1 MRSISNGLPRQP
13 KKTGHFA
20 ALPFS
25 DLPDFMSKICIRSSL
40 GRLALDFLILNASRS
55 GNVLGA
61 RWSELD
67 LKRNVGTIPA
77 DRMKMEREHAVPLSR
92 QALIVLE
99 RAKLYRCE
107 ARARALTRITR
118 QIVSTHH
125 TCPQLSTKAN
135 LTAAGSRRTGEPVLG
150 YRSPP

>member
-1 MRSISNGLPRQP
+1 MIEIWLEKPETVWRVRQRIGAVLDWSFVKGFRNSEAPMRSISNGLPRQP

-25 DLPDFMSKICIRSSL
+25 DLADFMSKICIRSSL
-40 GRLALDFLILNASRS
+40 GRLALEFLFLNASRS

-67 LKRNVGTIPA
+67 LKRNVWTIPA
-77 DRMKMEREHAVPLSR
+77 DRMKMEREHAVPLSC

-107 ARARALTRITR
+107 AI
-118 QIVSTHH
+118 HEH
-125 TCPQLSTKAN
+125 
-135 LTAAGSRRTGEPVLG
+135 
-150 YRSPP
+150 